1 MKGVGAEHQE
11 TLSVPLLREMTC
23 GPNLVPPLC
32 REIRGGHHGLA
43 VLHLSKREKDSNLWS
58 RKGKARRVL
67 GYGCANIVNRKR
79 KREDY
84 YAREGHS
91 LFFMKAH

>member
-1 MKGVGAEHQE
+1 MRVLG
-11 TLSVPLLREMTC
+11 C
-23 GPNLVPPLC
+23 GC
-32 REIRGGHHGLA
+32 AA
-43 VLHLSKREKDSNLWS
+43 VLMS
-58 RKGKARRVL
+58 AL

>member
-1 MKGVGAEHQE
+1 MKGVGAEHQMLMSATSICE
-11 TLSVPLLREMTC
+11 C
-23 GPNLVPPLC
+23 K
-32 REIRGGHHGLA
+32 H
-43 VLHLSKREKDSNLWS
+43 SNLYVS
-58 RKGKARRVL
+58 VISARPCR
-67 GYGCANIVNRKR
+67 ATPF